1 MSEKKS
7 FWEKLFSGGGCSCG
21 MSLEEEEP
29 APKKKVKKGG
39 CCDMQ
44 ILEDDDNE
52 ENLEHKKG
60 K

>member
-7 FWEKLFSGGGCSCG
+7 FWEKLFSGGGCNCG
-21 MSLEEEEP
+21 MSLEEEVE
-29 APKKKVKKGG
+29 PKKTPKKGG

-44 ILEDDDNE
+44 IVDEDETDDAGNRA
-52 ENLEHKKG
+52 G